1 MTSLRW
7 LGVLGVGAIA
17 AELAGGGVVGRLLGA
32 LAREGA
38 RLVL

>member
-1 MTSLRW
+1 MNSLRW
-7 LGVLGVGAIA
+7 LGVLGAGAVVA
-17 AELAGGGVVGRLLGA
+17 QLAGGGVVGRLLGA